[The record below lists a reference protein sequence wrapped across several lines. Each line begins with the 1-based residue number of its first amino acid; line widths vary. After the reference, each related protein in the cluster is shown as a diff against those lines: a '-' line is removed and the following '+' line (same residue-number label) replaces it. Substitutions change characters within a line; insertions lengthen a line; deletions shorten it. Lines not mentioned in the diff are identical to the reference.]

1 MSYLV
6 GIDLGTTHSALAYVP
21 ASEPDAAPTTLP
33 VPQLIARG
41 TLGSPSLLPS
51 FLYFASDPE
60 PLGLPWTA
68 GEETATT
75 IAVGTYARVRGQ
87 EAPERVVSSAK
98 SWLCHAG
105 VDRRAPILPFGRA
118 SAGSG
123 EPFNKK
129 CSPVAASAAYLS
141 HLAAAFFAATG
152 EVLAAQTIV
161 LTVPA
166 SFDAAARDL
175 TLEAARMAGLGEA
188 VTLLEEPQAALYA
201 WTNQRGDAFRK
212 ELAVGDKILVVD
224 VGGGTTDF
232 SAIDVQ
238 ERDGALVLER
248 IAVGDHILLGG
259 DNMDLLLGH
268 VVAQKILATG
278 KTLDDG
284 QRASLVHACR
294 DAKEKL
300 LADAAEAAVPIAL
313 ASRGSNL
320 FGGMI
325 RTELTRDEVAAVVL
339 AGFFPEV
346 GRDAVPVAR
355 PRAALTQLGLTYAQD
370 AGITRH
376 LAAFLARH
384 SFVPTKV
391 LFNGGPMKSAL
402 LRGRILEHLARWFS
416 GPIAEL
422 PFADFDLA
430 VARGAAIYGRAKRGR
445 GVRIR
450 GGTARSYYVG
460 VESNMPTIPGFEPP
474 LELVCVAPFG
484 MEEGTET
491 PVIDESS
498 VVGVVVGA
506 PVAFRFFSSTVR
518 REDRAGQV
526 IHEETQGVEE
536 LSPIEVT
543 LPAAGRTPG
552 DVVPVRLGAA
562 VTELGRLALHA
573 EPLVAQTP
581 GARVSVELSLRS
593 RDGDGTSSSTEA
605 R

>member
-21 ASEPDAAPTTLP
+21 AAEPDAAPTTLP
-33 VPQLIARG
+33 IPQLIARG

-60 PLGLPWTA
+60 PLGLPWA
-68 GEETATT
+68 GSEAATS
-75 IAVGTYARVRGQ
+75 AVGTYARVRGQ
-87 EAPERVVSSAK
+87 DAPERVVTSAK

-118 SAGSG
+118 SVGSV
-123 EPFNKK
+123 EHPSEK

-175 TLEAARMAGLGEA
+175 TLEAARLAGLGEA

-300 LADAAEAAVPIAL
+300 LADAGEAAIPIAL

-325 RTELTRDEVAAVVL
+325 RTELTREEVATVVL

-384 SFVPTKV
+384 SFVPTKI

-402 LRGRILEHLARWFS
+402 LRGRILEHLSRWFA

-430 VARGAAIYGRAKRGR
+430 VARGAAIYARAKLGR

-518 REDRAGQV
+518 RDDRAGQV
-526 IHEETQGVEE
+526 IHEETQGIEE

-581 GARVSVELSLRS
+581 GERFFVELSLRA
-593 RDGDGTSSSTEA
+593 RDGADGASSSTEA